1 MTSAALRK
9 KLRLTDTG
17 IAQVE
22 KAVHDAEEKTTGE
35 IVVAL
40 APESDTYSFFE
51 LLFGVVFGAV
61 CFCFLIAFHKDIIPW
76 LAARFWDMPEWTYAL
91 FCGVV
96 SYLFAGLMSLAANWM
111 PIDRR
116 IIPHSVQV
124 TAASRRAIRC
134 FAESGVYKT
143 AEQSGILIF
152 VSYLERQVRIIAD
165 SGINAKIEQSVWDG
179 IAATL
184 ADDLNP
190 KSGMKTADALTK
202 AVESCGKLLAEHF
215 PPHAENPDEIS
226 AAFIILESG
235 S

>member
-1 MTSAALRK
+1 MTSTTLRK
-9 KLRLTDTG
+9 KLHLSDAGVQQVTD
-17 IAQVE
+17 
-22 KAVHDAEEKTTGE
+22 AVHAAENRTTGE

-51 LLFGVVFGAV
+51 LLFGIVFGAI
-61 CFCFLIAFHKDIIPW
+61 CFSFLIGMHESIIPW

-91 FCGVV
+91 FCGAA
-96 SYLFAGLMSLAANWM
+96 SYLFTCIMTVAANWM
-111 PIDRR
+111 PVDRM

-124 TAASRRAIRC
+124 TAANRRAIRC
-134 FAESGVYKT
+134 FAESGVYQT
-143 AEQSGILIF
+143 REQSGILIF
-152 VSYLERQVRIIAD
+152 ISYLERQVRIIAD
-165 SGINAKIEQSVWDG
+165 SGINAKIEQAVWDT

-202 AVESCGKLLAEHF
+202 AVNSCGELLAEHF
-215 PPHAENPDEIS
+215 PPHEDNPDEIS
-226 AAFIILESG
+226 QAFIILESG